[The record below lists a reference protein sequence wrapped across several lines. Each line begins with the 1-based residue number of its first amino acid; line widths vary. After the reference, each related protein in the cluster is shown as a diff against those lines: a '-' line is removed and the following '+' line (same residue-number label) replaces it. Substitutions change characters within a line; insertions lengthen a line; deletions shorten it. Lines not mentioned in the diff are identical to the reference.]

1 MTNSSTRNM
10 IRIRFTIM
18 AFSILGLVLTS
29 LKSAITR
36 FAIALQDRARLSITE
51 PNKPILAHSFQQLME
66 RILGDLLIAA
76 LASALSVR
84 LVLLVYSR
92 LLRDNSNSDS
102 DAPSH
107 SASIKVKLALD
118 WSITGPEFDYL
129 KTIKEISRN
138 EEITAFVEKAHS
150 SLEYRGSF
158 MQLDP
163 YERSLLHY
171 AAMGN
176 CTSLLLFPLQSSP
189 NIDSRDHWGRTPLSW
204 AAENTARHDQSASAV
219 VFSLDGSRVVSGSR
233 DKTIK
238 IWDAHT
244 ETCLQTLNVGNTTN
258 SSLHT
263 SVGIFALCGSAT
275 PDLTTRS
282 KSSVS
287 ELHSPSA
294 SQLPQPPEYQGYGI
308 SSDRFW
314 ITRGSHNWLWL
325 PPTYRPA
332 RSAVGLSGLAMVLGC
347 PSGRVLI
354 FEFAPG
360 DAD

>member
-18 AFSILGLVLTS
+18 AFSILGLVLAS

-204 AAENTARHDQSASAV
+204 AAEYGSLTVTKVLLSRGADINAV
-219 VFSLDGSRVVSGSR
+219 DY
-233 DKTIK
+233 
-238 IWDAHT
+238 
-244 ETCLQTLNVGNTTN
+244 E
-258 SSLHT
+258 
-263 SVGIFALCGSAT
+263 GIAPL
-275 PDLTTRS
+275 
-282 KSSVS
+282 
-287 ELHSPSA
+287 
-294 SQLPQPPEYQGYGI
+294 
-308 SSDRFW
+308 
-314 ITRGSHNWLWL
+314 NWLVEAGDPKIETL
-325 PPTYRPA
+325 PAMTSRLARWCFPSTAAGSCPGLGTRRSRSGMRTPRPA
-332 RSAVGLSGLAMVLGC
+332 C
-347 PSGRVLI
+347 KP
-354 FEFAPG
+354 
-360 DAD
+360 